1 MPNNKCYLITGEHLI
16 FILSYLNSK
25 LFAKIVLPQ
34 ANVTGG
40 KGEGFLSAISLI
52 QPLDDVEE
60 ACAHCYKLR
69 QLGSDVDQEVDK
81 LFCSLYGL
89 SDEETQYILE

>member
-1 MPNNKCYLITGEHLI
+1 M
-16 FILSYLNSK
+16 
-25 LFAKIVLPQ
+25 FAKIVLPQ

-60 ACAHCYKLR
+60 ACAHFYKLR